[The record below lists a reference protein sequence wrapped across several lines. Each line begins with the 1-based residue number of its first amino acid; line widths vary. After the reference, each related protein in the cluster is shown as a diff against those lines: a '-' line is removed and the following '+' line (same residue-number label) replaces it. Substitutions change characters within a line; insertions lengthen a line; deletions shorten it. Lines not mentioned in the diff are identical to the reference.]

1 MKVRQM
7 TADDYEEVVRIYE
20 QGIKTENATFRT
32 EALPYEEWTGHH
44 HEHSRLVAIEGEQLL
59 GWVALSPFSSIPAY
73 AGVAEISLYIAEEA
87 RGKGVGT
94 RLMEDVIKASE
105 AAGIWTLQSQVFPEN
120 HASLRLHERFN
131 FREVGRRERI
141 GRLGGRWR
149 DTVLLERRSPY
160 L

>member
-44 HEHSRLVAIEGEQLL
+44 HEHSRLVAIEGKQLL

-94 RLMEDVIKASE
+94 RLMEDVIQASE

-120 HASLRLHERFN
+120 QASLRLHERFN

-149 DTVLLERRSPY
+149 DTVLLERRSTY

>member
-1 MKVRQM
+1 M
-7 TADDYEEVVRIYE
+7 
-20 QGIKTENATFRT
+20 
-32 EALPYEEWTGHH
+32 
-44 HEHSRLVAIEGEQLL
+44 
-59 GWVALSPFSSIPAY
+59 PFASIPAY
-73 AGVAEISLYIAEEA
+73 ACVAEISLYIAEEA

-94 RLMEDVIKASE
+94 RLMDDVIQASE

-120 HASLRLHERFN
+120 QASLRLHERFD

-149 DTVLLERRSPY
+149 DTVLLERRSTY

>member
-7 TADDYEEVVRIYE
+7 IADDYEEVVRIYE

-32 EALPYEEWTGHH
+32 EALPYEEWTEHH
-44 HEHSRLVAIEGEQLL
+44 HAHSRLVAMEDEQLL

-94 RLMEDVIKASE
+94 RLMDDVIQASE

-120 HASLRLHERFN
+120 QASLRLHERFD

-149 DTVLLERRSPY
+149 DTVLLERRSTY

>member
-32 EALPYEEWTGHH
+32 EALSYEEWTGHH

-94 RLMEDVIKASE
+94 RLMEDVIATSE
-105 AAGIWTLQSQVFPEN
+105 TAGIWTLQSQVFPEN

-149 DTVLLERRSPY
+149 DTVLLERRSTY

>member
-1 MKVRQM
+1 MEVRQM

-44 HEHSRLVAIEGEQLL
+44 HEHSRLVANEGEQLL

-73 AGVAEISLYIAEEA
+73 AGVAEISLYIAKEA

-120 HASLRLHERFN
+120 QASLRLHERFN

-149 DTVLLERRSPY
+149 DTVLLERRSTY

>member
-120 HASLRLHERFN
+120 QASLRLHERFN

>member
-120 HASLRLHERFN
+120 QASLRLHERFN

-149 DTVLLERRSPY
+149 DTVLLERRSTY

>member
-44 HEHSRLVAIEGEQLL
+44 HEHSRLVAIEGKQLL

-94 RLMEDVIKASE
+94 RLMEDVIQASE

-149 DTVLLERRSPY
+149 DTVLLERRSTY

>member
-131 FREVGRRERI
+131 FREVGRREQI

>member
-32 EALPYEEWTGHH
+32 EALSYEEWTRHH

-73 AGVAEISLYIAEEA
+73 AGVAEISLYIAEEV

-94 RLMEDVIKASE
+94 RLMEDVIATSE

-149 DTVLLERRSPY
+149 DTVLLERRSTY

>member
-44 HEHSRLVAIEGEQLL
+44 HEHSRLVAIEGKQLL

-94 RLMEDVIKASE
+94 RLMEDVIATSE

>member
-44 HEHSRLVAIEGEQLL
+44 HEHSRLVAIEGKQLL

-94 RLMEDVIKASE
+94 RLMEDVIATSE

-149 DTVLLERRSPY
+149 DTVLLERRSTY

>member
-1 MKVRQM
+1 MEIRQM
-7 TADDYEEVVRIYE
+7 TAEDYPEVVRIYE

-32 EALPYEEWTGHH
+32 EALPYEEWTKHH
-44 HEHSRLVAIEGEQLL
+44 HAHSRLVAMEDEQLL

-94 RLMEDVIKASE
+94 RLMEDVIQASE

-120 HASLRLHERFN
+120 QASLRLHERFN

-149 DTVLLERRSPY
+149 DTVLLERRSTY

>member
-1 MKVRQM
+1 MEVRQM
-7 TADDYEEVVRIYE
+7 TADDYEKVVRIYE

-32 EALPYEEWTGHH
+32 EALPYEEWTHHH

-73 AGVAEISLYIAEEA
+73 DGVAEISLYIAEEA

-94 RLMEDVIKASE
+94 RLMEDVIESSE
-105 AAGIWTLQSQVFPEN
+105 VAGIWTLQSQVFPEN
-120 HASLRLHERFN
+120 KASLRLHERFG

-149 DTVLLERRSPY
+149 DTVLLERRSTY

>member
-1 MKVRQM
+1 MYIRLMKES
-7 TADDYEEVVRIYE
+7 DYPKVVCIYE

-32 EALPYEEWTGHH
+32 EALPYEEWTLHH
-44 HEHSRLVAIEGEQLL
+44 HEHSRLVAIEDEQLL

-94 RLMEDVIKASE
+94 RLMEDVITASE

-120 HASLRLHERFN
+120 QASLRLHERFG

-149 DTVLLERRSPY
+149 DTVLLERRSTQI
-160 L
+160 

>member
-1 MKVRQM
+1 MEIRQM

-44 HEHSRLVAIEGEQLL
+44 HEHGRLVAIEGEQLL

>member
-1 MKVRQM
+1 MHIRLMKES
-7 TADDYEEVVRIYE
+7 DYPEVVRIYE

-32 EALPYEEWTGHH
+32 EALPYEEWTEHH
-44 HEHSRLVAIEGEQLL
+44 HERSRLVAVDNEQLL

-120 HASLRLHERFN
+120 QASLRLHERFD

-149 DTVLLERRSPY
+149 DTVLLERRSTY